1 MELREFYEFDFWPPE
16 SDRQV
21 AAQLVAR
28 EVSVLVAVRRSVSDV
43 EWIQQVQSCIS
54 AALVR
59 SAAQAEPTVTIGG
72 ADVDGGACQ
81 LTEGVMN
88 AASNCRDERLT
99 DVLSMMLSTMHRV
112 RVGHVVA
119 QWRAG
124 LTRAA
129 QQQSTQLTKRQRKRL
144 LKGKKKDK
152 RGRERG
158 LARARWAGTWRAM
171 VQRGVGSWVCAVGD
185 QRIRRA
191 AALVAAAVDAELVLC
206 RRVWHELIDSFYWWQ
221 VGRGVVEQTACIE
234 RRSGGGD
241 GCGGE
246 RVAYDWTCTRCGWGG
261 QLVKA
266 GCATCK
272 KCEWQ
277 GWKWC
282 EAAGSLDAEDREEAM
297 ENIVRKQQDF
307 SGRRIGDRLRRR
319 MLLESVRLKGMLEE
333 KRVGMWQ
340 QQVLDTVQVGLQ
352 QGDTGDVRK
361 LIAEAVDA
369 AVGVQ
374 IGGVWLPR
382 PRLRQSAKEYVVGE
396 VQAAEEGS
404 GWSGEAVGGGEES
417 GEVAAADSE
426 SFQFLSY
433 GVKPVD
439 KAGRLPDWCDE
450 SEEEDENEGLEVW
463 IAAEE
468 AVEAANDAL
477 VAAEM
482 AEDLAYMA
490 GCGLKA
496 AVQEVEAAL
505 QVYDDAEEALMQ
517 VEDQMEERQMVVQA
531 AEEQAAEAR
540 QAEEQAAAMVQAE
553 EQAAAM
559 VQAEEQ
565 AAAMVQAEE
574 QAAAMVQA
582 EEQAA
587 AMVQAEEQAA
597 AMVQAE
603 EQAAAMV
610 QAEEQAA
617 AMVQAEEQ
625 AAAMVQAEEQAA
637 AWCKQRNRQ
646 QQWCK
651 QRNRQQQWCKQR
663 NRQQQWCKQR
673 NRQTQRQQ
681 KRQQYKQRQ
690 Q

>member
-1 MELREFYEFDFWPPE
+1 MSGRRQTSGIQKVYNPAAMHCRSDPFVLCRQICLTSVNAASAAVVSVTVEEKCEMELREFYEFDFWPPE

-28 EVSVLVAVRRSVSDV
+28 EVSALVAVRRSVSDV

-482 AEDLAYMA
+482 AEDYATQIASQGEPAWAVGRRGSGVVVVLMV
-490 GCGLKA
+490 GGGRKA
-496 AVQEVEAAL
+496 RSSNVPNKTLIVRRATLPVL
-505 QVYDDAEEALMQ
+505 
-517 VEDQMEERQMVVQA
+517 
-531 AEEQAAEAR
+531 
-540 QAEEQAAAMVQAE
+540 
-553 EQAAAM
+553 
-559 VQAEEQ
+559 
-565 AAAMVQAEE
+565 
-574 QAAAMVQA
+574 
-582 EEQAA
+582 
-587 AMVQAEEQAA
+587 
-597 AMVQAE
+597 
-603 EQAAAMV
+603 
-610 QAEEQAA
+610 
-617 AMVQAEEQ
+617 
-625 AAAMVQAEEQAA
+625 
-637 AWCKQRNRQ
+637 
-646 QQWCK
+646 
-651 QRNRQQQWCKQR
+651 
-663 NRQQQWCKQR
+663 
-673 NRQTQRQQ
+673 QRQCRTSSTIQ
-681 KRQQYKQRQ
+681 NQPGRHATAMSLGLYSSGMVYRRRSGLARVALAPPVEVVNVCQRRPPASKPWTGTCP
-690 Q
+690 